1 MRTDTRV
8 LAIAG
13 SFIAASVFGCGV
25 GDISGELSL
34 AELEEQ
40 PFQILEGVHPGEVF
54 SDGTASVVVPES
66 GTGLVASVLH
76 DDGHAEILRVES
88 LSDGRVVRYFDSSEF
103 HEVAPDK
110 EDAVEGA
117 EKAYHPE
124 CHAGAYSLM
133 GYKWTKK
140 LRWRANL
147 GSRPSNLGWDATR
160 KALRRAISNITASRN
175 PCGMADYVSARQEY
189 LGGTSRNAQVSS
201 AGVCNGNDGVNVM
214 SFGALP
220 SGVLAITCT
229 YFDYSR
235 RAMNSDIKFNKGV
248 SWYPAARPAT
258 CHNRFSLRAV
268 ATHESGHAFG
278 LGHVS
283 ESLFPWMTMSTNIGP
298 CNNSAAS
305 LGRGDVVGLRKLY

>member
-1 MRTDTRV
+1 MRGNIYV

-13 SFIAASVFGCGV
+13 SLAAASVLGCGV
-25 GDISGELSL
+25 GDITGELSL
-34 AELEEQ
+34 EELEEQ
-40 PFQILEGVHPGEVF
+40 PFETLDGVHPGDVF
-54 SDGTASVVVPES
+54 ADGTAAVVVPEA

-88 LSDGRVVRYFDSSEF
+88 LADGRVVRYFDSYEF
-103 HEVAPDK
+103 HEVAADK
-110 EDAVEGA
+110 EDLA
-117 EKAYHPE
+117 ESADKATHPE
-124 CHAGAYSLM
+124 CKAGAYSLM

-147 GSRPSNLGWDATR
+147 GSRPANLGWDAVR
-160 KALRRAISNITASRN
+160 KALRRSITNITASRN

-189 LGGTSRNAQVSS
+189 LGTTGRHAQVNSS
-201 AGVCNGNDGVNVM
+201 GVCGGNDGVNVM

-220 SGVLAITCT
+220 NGVLAITCT

-248 SWYPAARPAT
+248 SWYPAARPSV

-268 ATHESGHAFG
+268 ATHEFGHAYG
-278 LGHVS
+278 LGHVA

-305 LGRGDVVGLRKLY
+305 LGRGDVKGLRALY